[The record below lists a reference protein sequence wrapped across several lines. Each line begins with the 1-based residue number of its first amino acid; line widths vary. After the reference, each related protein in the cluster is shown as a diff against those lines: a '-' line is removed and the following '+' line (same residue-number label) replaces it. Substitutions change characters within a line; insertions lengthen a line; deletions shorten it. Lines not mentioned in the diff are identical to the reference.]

1 MSDKYTE
8 TEASVRQVLST
19 LWSIARGTLYNV
31 RLSAAERLTLLM
43 SAIALGG
50 IATILVTAVLLFV
63 SIGAARLLASLTPHG
78 AYFIVAGF
86 YALLL
91 IVIVSMRRKLITD
104 PIARLV
110 SRLILDDP
118 DAPATNPNSEP
129 HDTPDK

>member
-1 MSDKYTE
+1 MSNKYTE
-8 TEASVRQVLST
+8 SEASVRQVLAT
-19 LWSIARGTLYNV
+19 LWGIARGTLDNV

-91 IVIVSMRRKLITD
+91 IVVVAMRRRLITD

-118 DAPATNPNSEP
+118 DAPAVKPNPQPNDT
-129 HDTPDK
+129 HDQ